1 MVLRIICKPDKK
13 IINRVRGVSDAM
25 TNESTNHRAE
35 QRPDMKT
42 LILAH
47 IWRKDEKEIDDR

>member
-1 MVLRIICKPDKK
+1 MVLRIIRKPDKK

-25 TNESTNHRAE
+25 TNESTNQRAE

-42 LILAH
+42 IILAH
-47 IWRKDEKEIDDR
+47 IWQKDEKEIDNR

>member
-13 IINRVRGVSDAM
+13 IINIVRDAM
-25 TNESTNHRAE
+25 TYESTNHRAE

-42 LILAH
+42 LILAY
-47 IWRKDEKEIDDR
+47 IWRKDEKEIDNR